1 MWSLG
6 FLYSTHKG
14 PHNQNPTGLERDG
27 AGRSGPFRPAPR
39 RSDPPGA
46 ESAWSQLFL
55 VGVRPFVSESAWS
68 QLFQVGVSHPGR
80 SWAGLAGVRLESAVS
95 GRSKVGVSC
104 FRSESGWSQPF
115 PTGVSLESAACGSG
129 HNTTQHGNA
138 PPPPAHQHPTHG
150 SGGAAPP
157 PHQHPN
163 TPEQH
168 RPAKSPNP
176 PRRPPHKKKARVTNT
191 APWVCGALL
200 LVGGNCY

>member
-1 MWSLG
+1 MLP
-6 FLYSTHKG
+6 LTPQRKG
-14 PHNQNPTGLERDG
+14 PHNQNPTGLERAG

-95 GRSKVGVSC
+95 GRSQVGVSC

-115 PTGVSLESAACGSG
+115 PTGGSLESAACGSG
-129 HNTTQHGNA
+129 HTLV
-138 PPPPAHQHPTHG
+138 
-150 SGGAAPP
+150 
-157 PHQHPN
+157 PH
-163 TPEQH
+163 TP

-191 APWVCGALL
+191 APRVCGALL